1 MEELFEKLT
10 ERLLDAN
17 SHLSAARARTWVE
30 LLWEDFEATY
40 AKAGYDYKGK
50 EATEKVVTQWI
61 DNYGPKLHEFVAR
74 NPKYK
79 HLMDDSGDV
88 TH

>member
-1 MEELFEKLT
+1 MEAIFRKLT
-10 ERLLDAN
+10 ERLLDTN
-17 SHLSAARARTWVE
+17 SLLSAARARTWVE
-30 LLWEDFEATY
+30 LLWEDFETTY
-40 AKAGYDYKGK
+40 AKAGYDYQGK

-61 DNYGPKLHEFVAR
+61 DNYGPKLHEFMAN

-79 HLMDDSGDV
+79 HLLDDSSDV